1 MARLE
6 YYYDNRLIHTFPL
19 VNTVTQWNIGTNP
32 QKNNIILTKCPGVMA
47 CHCSIRRNQDKF
59 QIYVAPKATVLQGN
73 ERFPDSVWLNININR
88 KLYLTPAMNVFLQ
101 IVMEKQIRQD
111 NTFSEEIL
119 EEEDPLSKIE
129 LNMIGES
136 YSTTFSDHM
145 ADFIMS
151 SESNTFTSLT
161 QTSEPTQ
168 MEEIPSNVPAPPTN
182 NNSQTNQDLKIGNII
197 LNRYEIVEVL
207 GKGGMGIV
215 YKVNDMALKRHVA
228 LKMLLA
234 QQAQSTE
241 ASERFFHEARSMAK
255 LHHKNIVRIQD
266 IGEYKGMPYFTMD
279 LVEGQEL
286 TEYAGKAKPREVMD
300 WAYKLCQAIQY
311 IHDKGIIH
319 RDLKPSNII
328 ISNNEPV
335 LMDFGIARDESVKSN
350 LTADGQSI
358 GTPVYMSPEQALG
371 RVKEINAKTDIYGI
385 GAILYEI
392 LTGQPPFSGNPM
404 QVMYKVCS
412 TNPVPMVE
420 YVPTMPK
427 DISMIVEKAM
437 SKAQSSRYQNASEMA
452 QDIKRYLDGFR
463 VHAKAPSVLAK
474 FNWYLRR
481 RARATFALI
490 GFLIVVFGMVG
501 LHIWRIEQEKQD
513 KQRKIADIY
522 KDIEKTNDDLKESP
536 SIESYFKLLKQY
548 TSILEVDPKRSTE
561 KKAKF
566 DIFIEIAEY
575 AVSIRNYQFASM
587 MYNAAKDYAFA
598 NHIDIPKDIRAKI
611 ENECNTLEERDK
623 MDIDNMLNDI
633 FSKLSKN

>member
-32 QKNNIILTKCPGVMA
+32 TKNNIILTKCPGVMA

-59 QIYVAPKATVLQGN
+59 QINVVPKATVLQGN
-73 ERFPDSVWLNININR
+73 ERFPEGVWLNININR
-88 KLYLTPAMNVFLQ
+88 KLYLTPAMNVYLV
-101 IVMEKQIRQD
+101 ISMEKQIQQD
-111 NTFSEEIL
+111 STFIDATL
-119 EEEDPLSKIE
+119 DPEDPISKIE
-129 LNMIGES
+129 SNMIGES

-151 SESNTFTSLT
+151 SESTTFTSLT
-161 QTSEPTQ
+161 QTKVPTP
-168 MEEIPSNVPAPPTN
+168 MEEVSSNVPTQNTTQA
-182 NNSQTNQDLKIGNII
+182 SEDLKIGNII

-215 YKVNDMALKRHVA
+215 YKVNDLALKRHVA

-234 QQAQSTE
+234 QQAQSSE

-266 IGEYKGMPYFTMD
+266 IDTYKGIPYFTMD
-279 LVEGQEL
+279 LVEGKEL
-286 TEYAGKAKPREVMD
+286 TEYAGKAKPREIMD

-328 ISNNEPV
+328 ISNNEPI
-335 LMDFGIARDESVKSN
+335 LMDFGIARDESSKSN

-371 RVKEINAKTDIYGI
+371 RVKEINTKTDIYGI
-385 GAILYEI
+385 GAILYEV

-412 TNPVPMVE
+412 TNPVPMTE

-427 DISMIVEKAM
+427 DISIIVEKAM

-463 VHAKAPSVLAK
+463 VHAKAPSVFAK
-474 FNWYLRR
+474 VHWYLRR

-490 GFLIVVFGMVG
+490 CFLVLVFGTIG
-501 LHIWRIEQEKQD
+501 LNIWFIEQEKSA
-513 KQRKIADIY
+513 KQEKIKNIYNDIN
-522 KDIEKTNDDLKESP
+522 KTRTNIKESP
-536 SIESYFKLLKQY
+536 NVRSFFDLLKYY
-548 TSILEVDPKRSTE
+548 TSILELNPKLYE
-561 KKAKF
+561 AKKAKF
-566 DIFIEIAEY
+566 DVFIEVAEY
-575 AVSIRNYQFASM
+575 AVSIRNYQFASI
-587 MYNAAKDYAFA
+587 MYNAARDYAKT
-598 NHIDIPKDIRAKI
+598 NYIIIPKEIETKI
-611 ENECNTLEERDK
+611 ENECKTLEQREQT
-623 MDIDNMLNDI
+623 DIDNILNDI

>member
-1 MARLE
+1 
-6 YYYDNRLIHTFPL
+6 
-19 VNTVTQWNIGTNP
+19 
-32 QKNNIILTKCPGVMA
+32 MA

-197 LNRYEIVEVL
+197 LNRYEIVEIL